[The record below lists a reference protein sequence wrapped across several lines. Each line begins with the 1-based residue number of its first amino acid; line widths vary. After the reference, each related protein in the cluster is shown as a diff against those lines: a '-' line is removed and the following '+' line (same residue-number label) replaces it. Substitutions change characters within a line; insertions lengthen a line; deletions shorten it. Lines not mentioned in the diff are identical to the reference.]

1 MRNLVI
7 NCNVSVKDSFDEE
20 KVKDAFMSLFIVT
33 VNSDIKING
42 FRINDID
49 DSVLEQIPPLSKE
62 HLGWEAPD
70 RSEILAI
77 DKDYVL
83 MRQDTLDR
91 LLDYTHSQPT
101 SLYSGKMWKAKS
113 KEDKWMFC
121 WCNHSVGK
129 YIDINFREVLI
140 FK

>member
-7 NCNVSVKDSFDEE
+7 NCNVSVKDNFDEE
-20 KVKDAFMSLFIVT
+20 KVKDAFMSLFIVM

-42 FRINDID
+42 FRINEID
-49 DSVLEQIPPLSKE
+49 DSVLEQIPPLPKE
-62 HLGWEAPD
+62 YIGWEAPD

-77 DKDYVL
+77 DKDYAL

-113 KEDKWMFC
+113 QEDKWMLC
-121 WCNHSVGK
+121 WC
-129 YIDINFREVLI
+129 IILLEDI
-140 FK
+140 

>member
-7 NCNVSVKDSFDEE
+7 NCNLSVKDSFDEE

-33 VNSDIKING
+33 VNSDVKING
-42 FRINDID
+42 FRINEID
-49 DSVLEQIPPLSKE
+49 DSVLEQIPPLPKE
-62 HLGWEAPD
+62 HIGWEAPD

-101 SLYSGKMWKAKS
+101 SLYSGKYVFFIS
-113 KEDKWMFC
+113 D
-121 WCNHSVGK
+121 
-129 YIDINFREVLI
+129 
-140 FK
+140 